1 METKCKQNE
10 RKRRH
15 IVYKVSVGESFNNQ
29 SERKMNEYLSKRRTF
44 ALDNYHNVTQ
54 RKGLESINL
63 IR

>member
-1 METKCKQNE
+1 M
-10 RKRRH
+10 
-15 IVYKVSVGESFNNQ
+15 VYKVSLDESFNNQ

-44 ALDNYHNVTQ
+44 ALDNYQSVTQ

>member
-1 METKCKQNE
+1 MLKT
-10 RKRRH
+10 
-15 IVYKVSVGESFNNQ
+15 YKMSVSESFNNQ
-29 SERKMNEYLSKRRTF
+29 NERKMNEYLSKRRTF